1 MSHQPD
7 SGIDGYEM
15 LIAMFCAIDEDQTE
29 RLRSLIEEG
38 ADVNTSIL
46 SDSLMVTTFKVWR
59 SLLFHVFVSN
69 RSIKP
74 GRGEQET

>member
-15 LIAMFCAIDEDQTE
+15 LITMFCAIDEDQTE

-46 SDSLMVTTFKVWR
+46 SDSLMVTIIF
-59 SLLFHVFVSN
+59 
-69 RSIKP
+69 P
-74 GRGEQET
+74 YG